1 MVWFF
6 KKRTAPE
13 KQSIFQAEIPR
24 DEERLGP
31 APPPPPSATPPGVTV
46 LRFGESLGESVSL
59 APRASRRP
67 AETRVLTV
75 AAGASIS
82 PPLGVYL
89 LLSGSVDAPGL
100 LASAA
105 GDVLVLSSE
114 GEVISARGGEAA
126 ILLAD
131 VGALAPSQA
140 SRRIGHEEPVGTGFG
155 GITGARR
162 LDAAAGVVTV
172 RLGPPP
178 GARWAIVGLRA
189 LAVFVGK
196 LSLVDGDEAKEVRA
210 GRLAVIADPSSTLY
224 LQAGNDSVIAMGFAS
239 PDAVIAL
246 G

>member
-1 MVWFF
+1 VGWFF

-31 APPPPPSATPPGVTV
+31 VPPPPPSPTPPGVTV
-46 LRFGESLGESVSL
+46 LRFGEADRPDVSL
-59 APRASRRP
+59 ASRGPRRP
-67 AETRVLTV
+67 AETRLLTISAGNQTTPPGGIYFVL
-75 AAGASIS
+75 G
-82 PPLGVYL
+82 
-89 LLSGSVDAPGL
+89 GSVDVPGL
-100 LASAA
+100 LPSAA
-105 GDVLVLSSE
+105 GDTLVLSS
-114 GEVISARGGEAA
+114 GAGISARGGEAA

-131 VGALAPSQA
+131 VGALAPSQV

-162 LDAAAGVVTV
+162 LDVAAGVVTV

-189 LAVFVGK
+189 LAVFAGK